1 MDIITGYFQFTS
13 KEDQLII
20 DCMEVFPAERP
31 KGIVQFVHGMCEY
44 KERYK
49 EIMTFLAEHGYY
61 CVIHDNRGHG
71 KSVEAEDDL
80 GYFYDGGYL
89 ALIEDA
95 HRLTMLTKNKI
106 GNDIPY
112 TLLGHSM
119 GSMIVRC
126 YLKKYDYE
134 LDKLIVLGSPSK
146 LPGMNPVL
154 VLAKGIEKMEGER
167 EHSKFIDYIV
177 QNYLYETWFKEE
189 GLHSWICSDQDVV
202 EEYNDDPF
210 CNYTFTIQGY
220 VNLIQLTQMTYDKD
234 GWELKNPDLP
244 IFFGSGSDDPCTL
257 SPRDYG
263 KAVHFLKERGYT
275 DVSATLFHGMRHELI
290 NEKNKDKVYK
300 AILSHIEKEKICST
314 DSEEA

>member
-1 MDIITGYFQFTS
+1 MNITTNYFQFKS
-13 KEDQLII
+13 IEDQLEI
-20 DCMEVFPAERP
+20 DCMEVYPDIPP
-31 KGIVQFVHGMCEY
+31 KGIVQFVHGMCEH

-49 EIMTFLAEHGYY
+49 DVMTFLANQGYY

-71 KSVEAEDDL
+71 KSIESEDDL

-89 ALIEDA
+89 ALIEDV
-95 HRLTMLTKNKI
+95 HQLVSLMKDKVSPEL
-106 GNDIPY
+106 PY
-112 TLLGHSM
+112 CLIGHSM

-126 YLKKYDYE
+126 FLKKYDDE
-134 LDKLIVLGSPSK
+134 IDRLIVLGSPSK
-146 LPGMNPVL
+146 IPGMRPVL
-154 VLAKGIEKMEGER
+154 AFAKGLEMVEGGR
-167 EHSKFIDYIV
+167 EHSKLIDYII
-177 QNYLYETWFKEE
+177 QNYMYESWFKEE
-189 GLHSWICSDQDVV
+189 GLHSWVCSDPEVV

-220 VNLIQLTQMTYDKD
+220 VNLIQLTKMTYDKD
-234 GWELKNPDLP
+234 GWEVKNPSLP

-275 DVSATLFHGMRHELI
+275 NVTATLFHGMRHELL

-300 AILSHIEKEKICST
+300 AILSHIEG
-314 DSEEA
+314 